1 MNNSN
6 INQPKRTLIPI
17 FNPARPRNYFMR
29 AAVCGNGHVFSAG
42 LEPDNDLNSSNYVP
56 IPKYCQSCGADFFSD
71 CPNCNS
77 MIPGHF
83 YSPYRFY
90 PPEYQL
96 HYFCGECSKP
106 FPWAGQEQILMNLQ
120 NVLLKEIVDPA
131 LRMELKKRFA
141 ELIAEDRDASKRKLA
156 ALIKDKAGEVF
167 NSPPVQLA
175 ITEAIKALFR
185 SI

>member
-6 INQPKRTLIPI
+6 INQPKRALIPI
-17 FNPARPRNYFMR
+17 FNPTLQRNYFMR
-29 AAVCGNGHVFSAG
+29 AAVCGNGHIFSAG
-42 LEPDNDLNSSNYVP
+42 LEPDNDSNSSNYVP

-77 MIPGHF
+77 MIPGYF
-83 YSPYRFY
+83 YSPERLY
-90 PPEYQL
+90 PPEYEL

-120 NVLLKEIVDPA
+120 NVVLKEIVDPG

-141 ELIAEDRDASKRKLA
+141 ELIAEDRDVPKRRIA
-156 ALIKDKAGEVF
+156 ALIKEKAGEVF
-167 NSPPVQLA
+167 NSPSVQLA